1 MSSPMRISS
10 GFNWMSF
17 STVVSCCESER
28 YFSTMPAAV
37 SVPVISSVVRRRS
50 VTKPLSFMIFS
61 NCPTASMNLVTV
73 SRSSISLGTSLP
85 LQRVENVLS

>member
-28 YFSTMPAAV
+28 VLLHVPADR

-61 NCPTASMNLVTV
+61 NCPTALRNL
-73 SRSSISLGTSLP
+73 
-85 LQRVENVLS
+85 